1 MRGDVR
7 CMNRK
12 QYWREYHERNRDR
25 RNAAALARY
34 YASGGNK
41 TKLIKE
47 YESKKAQGHSPV

>member
-1 MRGDVR
+1 
-7 CMNRK
+7 MNRK